1 MARHE
6 KHALLYS
13 QENRRSR
20 AFRWRCGTRTPV
32 GKEGSSALRCSRVAA
47 MIIPYAK
54 IRAPFESFISICL
67 AMVAKQFNLGRKSD
81 ALTTQK
87 TGRNVNREGQRWTE
101 DRAGMTLR
109 LPIDL
114 REAVTE
120 EARVAGDL
128 SRVVLFALR
137 NVERKNVTVTQT
149 RKAGLPLSKPQLL
162 HVGAEARS
170 VIRAWAKDEG
180 VSVNAIMVS
189 VLDEF
194 FRRLRKSK
202 ALREELRLEL
212 RARRGFLPS

>member
-1 MARHE
+1 MKARLRSFTLE
-6 KHALLYS
+6 LCRLLKVSFQYGRTTV
-13 QENRRSR
+13 RR
-20 AFRWRCGTRTPV
+20 G
-32 GKEGSSALRCSRVAA
+32 
-47 MIIPYAK
+47 
-54 IRAPFESFISICL
+54 
-67 AMVAKQFNLGRKSD
+67 LGRTFVVAEQITLGRNSD
-81 ALTTQK
+81 ALAKQR

-137 NVERKNVTVTQT
+137 NVERTDVNITQT

-170 VIRAWAKDEG
+170 VIRAWAEEEG

-189 VLDEF
+189 VLKEF
-194 FRRLRKSK
+194 FKRLRKSK

-212 RARRGFLPS
+212 RAQRGFLPS